1 MFHIHLAP
9 LIQEKLLTRHR
20 STNSKP
26 RRRSSLAPRSTPPL
40 VPTRRNIF
48 DDDELDRLAVDTSRL
63 HIGKKAPERTADDIL
78 ADRSTAPKKAA
89 ILSALAAFDSDDD
102 ERDDTYDAAD
112 VGGTVDAANTEDQP
126 ANDNEEALWRAYQAD
141 AKSFDRDQATRRGA
155 ARSKLKVET
164 GMTDEAIEGWA
175 VMLGRNANQKRRL
188 EMKYSA
194 ANAFTGQQN
203 EIVSTSWRASAAG
216 SGTEMSD
223 TDGGSGRG
231 GRGGRA
237 RGNRGRGRGG
247 PAGRGGG
254 GNVAGPSGEHDT
266 EQARRR
272 KEASKGTR
280 ANHNRRDQRAKKMAR
295 GGFPG

>member
-1 MFHIHLAP
+1 M
-9 LIQEKLLTRHR
+9 
-20 STNSKP
+20 
-26 RRRSSLAPRSTPPL
+26 PRSTPPL
-40 VPTRRNIF
+40 LPSRRNVF
-48 DDDELDRLAVDTSRL
+48 DDDELDRLAVDTSQL
-63 HIGKKAPERTADDIL
+63 HIGKRAPERTADDIL
-78 ADRSTAPKKAA
+78 ADRSTAPNKAA

-112 VGGTVDAANTEDQP
+112 VGGTVDAATSEDP
-126 ANDNEEALWRAYQAD
+126 ANDNEETLWRTYQSTPNA
-141 AKSFDRDQATRRGA
+141 FERDQATRRGA
-155 ARSKLKVET
+155 ARTKLKTET

-175 VMLGRNANQKRRL
+175 VMLSRNANQKRRL

-194 ANAFTGQQN
+194 ASTFTGQQN
-203 EIVSTSWRASAAG
+203 ELTSTAWRASPAG
-216 SGTEMSD
+216 SGTEQSD
-223 TDGGSGRG
+223 TDGGGRG

-237 RGNRGRGRGG
+237 RGGRARGRGG
-247 PAGRGGG
+247 GPGRGG

-272 KEASKGTR
+272 KEASKSQR